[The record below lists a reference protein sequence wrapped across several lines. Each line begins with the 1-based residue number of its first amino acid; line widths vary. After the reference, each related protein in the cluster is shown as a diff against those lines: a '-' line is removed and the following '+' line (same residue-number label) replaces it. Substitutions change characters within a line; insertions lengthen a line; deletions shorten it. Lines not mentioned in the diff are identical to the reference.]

1 MSVDKKLTNAYI
13 NAEELVLK
21 KNTKIVL
28 ISDCHRGIGNWGDN
42 LFNNQNLYFAALS
55 YYYDKNFIYIEL
67 GDGDELWENRSEEDI
82 ISTHS
87 YAFWLMSKFY
97 ESKRFYMLYGNHD
110 IVKRNPSFAK
120 EHFSSFYDESLK
132 KQVALLPDIRIREAL
147 VLRIANTN
155 HKILLVHGH
164 QADYFNDT
172 LWRLARFLVRYL
184 WRPFELIG
192 VKDPTSASKN
202 FNKKEKV
209 ENHLINWTKKHNKML
224 IAGHTHRP
232 AFPAVGEPL
241 YFNDGSCVHPR
252 CITSIEIENQ
262 SITLVKWSVKTR
274 PDRTL
279 YVERTP
285 LEGPVPLK
293 NFFSP

>member
-1 MSVDKKLTNAYI
+1 MYAEKRLNKAYV
-13 NAEELVLK
+13 NAEEIPINK
-21 KNTKIVL
+21 DTKIVL

-42 LFNNQNLYFAALS
+42 LFNNQNLYFAALN
-55 YYYDKNFIYIEL
+55 YYYENNYIYIEL

-82 ISTHS
+82 IATHS
-87 YAFWLMSKFY
+87 YAFWMMSRFY

-110 IVKRNPSFAK
+110 IVKRNPAFAK
-120 EHFSSFYDESLK
+120 DHFTSYFNESYK
-132 KQVALLPDIRIREAL
+132 KTIPLLPDIRIREAL
-147 VLRIANTN
+147 VLRIKNSD

-164 QADYFNDT
+164 QADFFNNT

-202 FNKKEKV
+202 YNKKEKI
-209 ENHLINWTKKHNKML
+209 EKYMMEWAKKNQQML

-232 AFPAVGEPL
+232 AFPALGEPL

-252 CITSIEIENQ
+252 CITSIEIENEM
-262 SITLVKWSVKTR
+262 ITLVKWSVTTR

-285 LEGPVPLK
+285 LEGPVPLLD
-293 NFFSP
+293 FFSA

>member
-1 MSVDKKLTNAYI
+1 MSVDKRLTNAYLK
-13 NAEELVLK
+13 AEEILINK
-21 KNTKIVL
+21 DSKIVL
-28 ISDCHRGIGNWGDN
+28 ISDCHRGTGNWGDN
-42 LFNNQNLYFAALS
+42 LFNNQNLYFAALTH
-55 YYYDKNFIYIEL
+55 YYENNFIYIEM

-82 ISTHS
+82 ITTHS

-110 IVKRNPSFAK
+110 IVKQNPSFAR
-120 EHFSSFYDESLK
+120 EHFTTYYDESIK
-132 KQVALLPDIRIREAL
+132 RTVPLLPDIRIREAL
-147 VLRIANTN
+147 VLRIKNTDY
-155 HKILLVHGH
+155 KILLLHGH
-164 QADYFNDT
+164 QADTFNYT

-202 FNKKEKV
+202 YNKKEKV
-209 ENHLINWTKKHNKML
+209 EKYLMNWAKEHQQML

-232 AFPAVGEPL
+232 AFPDTGEPL

-252 CITSIEIENQ
+252 CITSIEIENE

-274 PDRTL
+274 ADRTL

-285 LEGPVPLK
+285 LRGPVPLAD
-293 NFFSP
+293 FFTA